1 MTRGSVSEDK
11 VQEII
16 AMTNAGLKTQQIAA
30 EVELAP
36 STVYKIISE
45 AGLDPVKEY
54 APTSYRNLSDEEEER
69 LAERY
74 YAMVPVVELLDE
86 FGLTHTQLYLF
97 LSEKG
102 LKPRTQQREIRDARK
117 LAIDHAVRLYQETT
131 MTVAEIVN
139 ETGVHQ
145 PVISSEIRKRGIPQ
159 RRPRREYDPPPS
171 SASASPDPES
181 TETSG

>member
-1 MTRGSVSEDK
+1 MMTRGSVSDDK
-11 VQEII
+11 VEEII
-16 AMTNAGLKTQQIAA
+16 AMTKAGMRTQQIAA
-30 EVELAP
+30 EVELAS
-36 STVYKIISE
+36 STVYKIIAE
-45 AGLDPVKEY
+45 AGLDPVKAY
-54 APTSYRNLSDEEEER
+54 APTSYRSLSDEEEDR

-74 YAMVPVVELLDE
+74 YAMVPVVELLDD

-102 LKPRTQQREIRDARK
+102 LEPRTRQKELRDARK
-117 LAIDHAVRLYQETT
+117 LAIDHAVRLYVETN

-159 RRPRREYDPPPS
+159 RRPRKEYDSPPL
-171 SASASPDPES
+171 ASASPNPEN
-181 TETSG
+181 TESD

>member
-1 MTRGSVSEDK
+1 MTRGRVSDDK
-11 VQEII
+11 VEEII
-16 AMTNAGLKTQQIAA
+16 AMTQAGMKTQQISA
-30 EVELAP
+30 EVDLAP
-36 STVYKIISE
+36 STVYKIIAE

-97 LSEKG
+97 LAEKG
-102 LKPRTQQREIRDARK
+102 FKPRTRQKEIRDARK
-117 LAIDHAVRLYQETT
+117 LAIDHAVRLYVETT
-131 MTVAEIVN
+131 MTVSEIVL

-145 PVISSEIRKRGIPQ
+145 PVISAEIRKRDIPQ
-159 RRPRREYDPPPS
+159 RRPRKVYDSPP
-171 SASASPDPES
+171 ASEPPDPES
-181 TETSG
+181 TETDD

>member
-1 MTRGSVSEDK
+1 MTRGSVSDDK
-11 VQEII
+11 VEEII
-16 AMTNAGLKTQQIAA
+16 AMTNAGMKTQQIAA

-54 APTSYRNLSDEEEER
+54 APTSYRNLSEEEEKR

-74 YAMVPVVELLDE
+74 YAMIPVVQLLDE

-97 LSEKG
+97 LAEKG
-102 LKPRTQQREIRDARK
+102 LEPRTQQKEIRNARS
-117 LAIDHAVRLYQETT
+117 LAIDHAVRLYQETS

-159 RRPRREYDPPPS
+159 RRPRREYDPPP
-171 SASASPDPES
+171 ASASPDPES
-181 TETSG
+181 TEIDD